1 MATLPTGS
9 NVYGLDF
16 PPSQYDQDW
25 SPISNITETAYTVGV
40 PEVAVSVTAPSS
52 GKLFVCIGSGT
63 RNNAA
68 TAESVYVTFQ
78 IFEDSPNG
86 ALYQAANGDEGTRS
100 TGIAASQ
107 EFQYHGNMAL
117 VTGLTPGRSY
127 YFQVVHKT
135 ATGAG
140 TADIASRSI
149 LVTPVP

>member
-25 SPISNITETAYTVGV
+25 SPISNIAETTYTVGV

-52 GKLFVCIGSGT
+52 GKLFVCVGCGT
-63 RNNAA
+63 RNDAA
-68 TAESVYVTFQ
+68 TAESVFVTFQ
-78 IFEDSPNG
+78 VFEDSPNG
-86 ALYQAANGDEGTRS
+86 ALYRAADGDEGVRS

-107 EFQYHGNMAL
+107 AFQYHGNMAL
-117 VTGLTPGRSY
+117 LTGLTPGRSY

-135 ATGAG
+135 ALGNS
-140 TADIASRSI
+140 TADIASRNI

>member
-25 SPISNITETAYTVGV
+25 TLISDIATTTYIAGT
-40 PEVAVSVTAPSS
+40 PEVAVSVTAPTS
-52 GKLFVCIGSGT
+52 GKLFVCIGCGI

-68 TAESVYVTFQ
+68 TAESAYVSFQ
-78 IFEDSPNG
+78 IFEDSPDG
-86 ALYQAANGDEGTRS
+86 ALYSAANDDYGVRS
-100 TGIAASQ
+100 CGIAQSQ

-117 VTGLTPGRSY
+117 ITGLEPGRSY
-127 YFQVVHKT
+127 YFQTVYKT
-135 ATGAG
+135 ALGAS
-140 TADIASRSI
+140 TADIASRNI